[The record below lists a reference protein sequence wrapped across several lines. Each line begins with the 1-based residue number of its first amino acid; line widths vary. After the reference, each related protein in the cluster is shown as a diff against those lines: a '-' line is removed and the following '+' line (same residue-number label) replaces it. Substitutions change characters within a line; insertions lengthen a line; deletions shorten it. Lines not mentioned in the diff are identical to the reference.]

1 MARRKVRSD
10 LKWHK
15 ETDLQKKLNQII
27 IDLQFAHVD
36 PDRVHMYRTY
46 GSTARAYARI
56 WAFPKIFQEVLNV
69 APNYIIE
76 VLSEKFDKLS
86 EDDKTKVLIH
96 ELLHIPKNFSGALAP
111 HKNSARRIDREV
123 DRLFKEY
130 KKR

>member
-1 MARRKVRSD
+1 MKKRSE
-10 LKWHK
+10 LTWQK
-15 ETDLQKKLNQII
+15 EPDLQKRLDQII
-27 IDLQFAHVD
+27 IDLKFSHIN
-36 PDRVHMYRTY
+36 PDFVHMYRTY

-69 APNYIIE
+69 GPNYIIE

-86 EDDKTKVLIH
+86 EENKTKVLIH

-123 DRLFKEY
+123 ERLYKEI
-130 KKR
+130 KEK